1 MKIYITGIQ
10 EADLDTVC
18 VTMDNVDCQ
27 VSVFAGAFKD
37 MQIVTE
43 SAGVYGMFINVPK
56 QISAAKRVA
65 GGTALTFTTITD
77 DGINAFINFNTS
89 QSVTRFIKGNLYFVP
104 LNSGAVTL
112 VIPTPATTPVAPLP
126 NYSAYNNTVWTA
138 THWLYVPTQD
148 HTPIGTT
155 SVTCATCELTQQGI
169 SWYQKQ
175 MMS

>member
-89 QSVTRFIKGNLYFVP
+89 QSVTRFIKGNMYFVP
-104 LNSGAVTL
+104 LNTGTYWCMILCWYIKPMGSCPNSI
-112 VIPTPATTPVAPLP
+112 VIR
-126 NYSAYNNTVWTA
+126 TV
-138 THWLYVPTQD
+138 
-148 HTPIGTT
+148 IG
-155 SVTCATCELTQQGI
+155 
-169 SWYQKQ
+169 
-175 MMS
+175 